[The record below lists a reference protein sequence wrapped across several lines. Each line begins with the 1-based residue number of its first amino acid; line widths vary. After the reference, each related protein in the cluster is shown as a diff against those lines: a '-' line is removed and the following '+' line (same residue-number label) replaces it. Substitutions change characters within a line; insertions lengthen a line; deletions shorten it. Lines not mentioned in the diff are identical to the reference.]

1 LIKDD
6 LAPVTPSA
14 KSHRRCFRLDYNA
27 ARMTLTS
34 GTKLGPYEI
43 QSPLGAGGMG
53 EVYRARDPR
62 LGREV
67 ALKVLPAGC
76 SSDPERLRRFEQEAR
91 ATATLNHPNIL
102 AVFDVGRQDELPY
115 IVSEL
120 LEGES
125 LRARLRPGPLPARKA
140 IEYALQ
146 IVRGLA
152 AAHDRGIFHRDLKPE
167 NIFVTRDGHI
177 KILDFGLAK
186 LTLPEPAAM
195 ASMTAQPTVDSVTG
209 RGVLLGTLGYMS
221 PEQLRGAATDARSD
235 LFSVGAVLYEMLSGQ
250 RAFRGETTADTI
262 TAVLREEPP
271 DLTATGRDVPPILER
286 IVRHC
291 LEKDPAARFQSARD
305 VAFDL
310 ESLSSVSSS
319 VPAVAVRTEQARK
332 SWLVPALLGTAALLL
347 AAGLLIGRLSA
358 PAPAAPEFHQ
368 LTFGR
373 EAVLSARFAPDQRT
387 VIYSSA
393 RAGMS
398 GELFSVTPDSLA
410 PSSLGLKDTDVAAI
424 SPTGEMLVIQQR
436 HQISSYA
443 RVGVLARAPLT
454 GAGPRPI
461 LSDVQDADWSPD
473 NQIAVARYVG
483 GRYRL
488 EYPVGH
494 VLYETSGYVSD
505 VRVSPKGDLVAFA
518 DHPALGDNSGTVATV
533 DFSGRKRSL
542 GAPQAGILG
551 LAWAA
556 SGKEVW
562 FSGTAG
568 GTAAQLKSV
577 DLSGHTRVV
586 ARVPGILAI
595 HDIARDG
602 HVLLRHENTRVNA
615 MALGPDQNQER
626 DLTIIDWTLDFAIS
640 PDGRQVLLEEEGTGS
655 RPGYDIYLRSTDG
668 SAPVRI
674 GEGHPDDFS
683 PDMKWVLA
691 SRGQLFLIPLG
702 PGEPQQIT
710 QDAMDHADARF
721 LADGKGVVFTGIE
734 PGHKPR
740 IYAQVIGAGSPR
752 AISPEGVSGA
762 ILTADGKFVFGFSD
776 VVALYPVD
784 GQGTPRPVPGIHP
797 DDFIAAVARDGRSL
811 LVVSAASH
819 ISLDVFRLGLASG
832 RREPFKKIGPTDS
845 AGLFMYPSG
854 RFTPDGKYYVYSYTR
869 SLSELYA
876 ADGLR

>member
-1 LIKDD
+1 MASQTVGQGTLVGQT
-6 LAPVTPSA
+6 LGHYLV
-14 KSHRRCFRLDYNA
+14 LD
-27 ARMTLTS
+27 
-34 GTKLGPYEI
+34 KI
-43 QSPLGAGGMG
+43 GAGGMG

-76 SSDPERLRRFEQEAR
+76 SGDPERLRRFEQEAR

-102 AVFDVGRQDELPY
+102 AVFDVGRQDGSPY

-125 LRARLRPGPLPARKA
+125 LRARLRAGPLPTGKV

-146 IVRGLA
+146 IVRGVA

-186 LTLPEPAAM
+186 LTLPDPAAL
-195 ASMTAQPTVDSVTG
+195 ACMTAQPTLDWVTG
-209 RGVLLGTLGYMS
+209 NGVVLGTLGYMA
-221 PEQLRGAATDARSD
+221 PEQLRGAGSDARSD

-250 RAFRGETTADTI
+250 RAFRGVTTADTI
-262 TAVLREEPP
+262 SAILKEDPP
-271 DLTATGRDVPPILER
+271 DLTATGRNVPPTLER

-291 LEKDPAARFQSARD
+291 LEKDPAARFQSALD
-305 VAFDL
+305 IAFDL
-310 ESLSSVSSS
+310 EALSTISSS
-319 VPAVAVRTEQARK
+319 VPGVAVKTEKARK
-332 SWLVPALLGTAALLL
+332 SWLAPALLSAAAVLL
-347 AAGLLIGRLSA
+347 AAGLLIGRVSA
-358 PAPAAPEFHQ
+358 PAPAPPEYHQ
-368 LTFGR
+368 LTFAR

-393 RAGMS
+393 LSGVS
-398 GELFSVTPDSLA
+398 GELFSVIPDSLA

-424 SPTGEMLVIQQR
+424 SPLGEMLVIQQR
-436 HQISSYA
+436 RQVSAYA

-461 LSDVQDADWSPD
+461 LSDVQDADWGPD
-473 NQIAVARYVG
+473 NQIALAHFVG

-505 VRVSPKGDLVAFA
+505 VRVSPKGNLVAFA
-518 DHPALGDNSGTVATV
+518 DHPFLGDNGGTVAVV
-533 DFSGRKRSL
+533 DSSGRKRALSV
-542 GAPQAGILG
+542 PQAGILG

-562 FSGTAG
+562 FSGSEVG
-568 GTAAQLKSV
+568 LDVQLKAA
-577 DLSGHTRVV
+577 DLSGHERVLARAPGVLSVHDV
-586 ARVPGILAI
+586 ARNG
-595 HDIARDG
+595 R
-602 HVLLRHENTRVNA
+602 VLLRHENPRVIT
-615 MALGPDQNQER
+615 MALGPGQNQER
-626 DLTIIDWTLDFAIS
+626 DLTIINWTVDFAIS
-640 PDGRQVLLEEEGTGS
+640 PDGRRVLLEEESAG
-655 RPGYDIYLRSTDG
+655 RPAGYDIYVRSTDG

-674 GEGHPDDFS
+674 GERARPDDFS

-710 QDAMDHADARF
+710 QDAIDHADARF
-721 LADGKGVVFTGIE
+721 LPDGKGVVFTGIE

-740 IYAQVIGAGSPR
+740 IYVQAIGTSSPR
-752 AISPEGVSGA
+752 AISPEGVRGA
-762 ILTADGKFVFGFSD
+762 ISTADGKFVFGFSD

-784 GQGTPRPVPGIHP
+784 GQGTPRPVRGIHP
-797 DDFIAAVARDGRSL
+797 DDLIAAVLSDGHSV
-811 LVVSAASH
+811 LVVSAVSH
-819 ISLDVFRLGLASG
+819 VSLDVYRVNLDTGH
-832 RREPFKKIGPTDS
+832 RELFKKLGPTDP
-845 AGLFMYPSG
+845 AGLFMSPSG
-854 RFTPDGKYYVYSYTR
+854 RFTPDGKYYVYSYSRT
-869 SLSELYA
+869 LSELYA
-876 ADGLR
+876 VDGLR